1 MVTHFSIFAWRI
13 PWTGEPGGLQP
24 IGPKRVEHNWVI
36 LSVTWSQ
43 RMLTWNKVIL
53 IRVEISRR
61 IEWILG
67 VKIWRTWIWISSVQ
81 LLSRVWLFVTPW
93 TVDYQAPLSME
104 FSRQKYWSGSPVPS
118 PGDLPDPRI
127 KSRSPAM
134 QVDSLPTEPPG
145 IYTILLIKCVYI
157 VKNNL

>member
-93 TVDYQAPLSME
+93 TAACQASLSITNCQNLPKLMFTE
-104 FSRQKYWSGSPVPS
+104 TVMPSNYLILCHSLLFLSLGRHAVTPQKCIFLLFSK
-118 PGDLPDPRI
+118 
-127 KSRSPAM
+127 
-134 QVDSLPTEPPG
+134 
-145 IYTILLIKCVYI
+145 
-157 VKNNL
+157 